1 MKLKRILIVVGLFIL
16 TYILLSFAAAMFI
29 IGQGIAA
36 SVLTILFLASNIM
49 IFIKG
54 RKIAAVLGTLL
65 MIYGL
70 CFVGMFALL
79 FLGTPV
85 EIGSNEKQA
94 IIANKSDAID
104 NLFQGYIENNYT
116 LFSRDLNDNMKGRF
130 DIAAF
135 AEWHASFGK
144 LDSKEC
150 LNAKKQKGGGFYVI
164 CEGEFEN
171 KRVRFNIGINEKD
184 NVIWHLDTEVIPLNL
199 TLAVSSKKTATLLAA
214 MQKNETIN
222 LAPRE
227 GNVFLI
233 LNATIKNNEN
243 TSRIMHSYRFYYAG
257 RYYVGPISEDYE
269 TGCRLQKATEIKAD
283 ETKEGCIVFDVKE
296 ESIDG
301 SFAVE

>member
-1 MKLKRILIVVGLFIL
+1 MKLKRVLIVIGLFIL
-16 TYILLSFAAAMFI
+16 TFILLSFAAAMFFL
-29 IGQGIAA
+29 GRGIAA

-54 RKIAAVLGTLL
+54 KKIAAVFGTLL
-65 MIYGL
+65 MLYGL
-70 CFVGMFALL
+70 FSVGMSALV
-79 FLGTPV
+79 FIGTPA

-94 IIANKSDAID
+94 IIANKSDVID

-116 LFSRDLNDNMKGRF
+116 IFSRDLNDNMKGRF

-135 AEWHASFGK
+135 AEWHADFGK
-144 LDSKEC
+144 LTSKEC
-150 LNAKKQKGGGFYVI
+150 LNAKRQKGGGFYVI

-171 KRVRFNIGINEKD
+171 KRVRFNMGINEND
-184 NVIWHLDTEVIPLNL
+184 NMIWHIDTEVMPLNL
-199 TLAVSSKKTATLLAA
+199 TLAVSSKKTTTLLAA

-222 LAPRE
+222 LVTRE

-243 TSRIMHSYRFYYAG
+243 ASRIIHSYRFYAG
-257 RYYVGPISEDYE
+257 RYYVSPISEDYE
-269 TGCRLQKATEIKAD
+269 TGCSLQKATEIKAD